1 MACRNRRIPTRVL
14 FDFFE
19 VYVFAFVVVDNL
31 FLCGFPVRFRTFV
44 VSGMRPVPIGLFV
57 TVLPLAAKTAGT
69 TEDGE
74 KQVAQEYESCNE
86 KDEEKGEETT
96 E

>member
-1 MACRNRRIPTRVL
+1 MSEPEDSGPVL

-31 FLCGFPVRFRTFV
+31 FLCGFPVRFRAFV
-44 VSGMRPVPIGLFV
+44 VSGVRLVPIGLSV
-57 TVLPLAAKTAGT
+57 IVLRLTAKTVGT
-69 TEDGE
+69 AEEGE
-74 KQVAQEYESCNE
+74 KQVAQEYVSCNE
-86 KDEEKGEETT
+86 KDKEKGEETT